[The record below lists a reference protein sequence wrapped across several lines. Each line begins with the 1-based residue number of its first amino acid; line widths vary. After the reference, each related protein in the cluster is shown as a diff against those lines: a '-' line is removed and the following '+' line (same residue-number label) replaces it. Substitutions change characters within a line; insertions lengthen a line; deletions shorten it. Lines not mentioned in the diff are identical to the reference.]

1 MSTSTDKAL
10 LPAGLS
16 DRLAPDAEIESDV
29 GERLVKSFS
38 MRGFD
43 RIQPPLVEFEDSL
56 LAGPGAAMAEQTFR
70 LMDPVSQRMMGVR
83 ADITPQAARI
93 ATTRLAHI
101 ARPLRLCYSGQVLR
115 VGGTQLRPERQFTQ
129 AGAEIIGIDDP
140 AADAEAVLTAVE
152 ALSDLGVEDIKVDL
166 CQPMIVRHLMAELQ
180 ISDNKATAL
189 REALD
194 RKDAAEVKTLTKKLG
209 QDAEML
215 FAALLKASGT
225 AKTAIG
231 KIAALPLSGDAA
243 VARDTLLKIV
253 EFIQEAA
260 PHLPVTLDAV
270 ENRGFEYH
278 CGVTFTIF
286 APGVRG
292 ELGSGGRYM
301 AGGSEDGA
309 IPEPATGFTL
319 FLDSVLRALPAPTEV
334 DLIYVPM
341 GTSREDLAMLR
352 DKGFRTRQSFDAGD
366 KAAAK
371 HQGCTHTFNNGTIE
385 AL

>member
-16 DRLAPDAEIESDV
+16 DRLAPDAAIESDV
-29 GERLVKSFS
+29 GERLVKAFT

-43 RIQPPLVEFEDSL
+43 RVQPPLVEFEGSL
-56 LAGPGAAMAEQTFR
+56 LAGPGAAMAAQTFR
-70 LMDPVSQRMMGVR
+70 VMDPVSQRMMGVR

-93 ATTRLAHI
+93 ATTRLAHV
-101 ARPLRLCYSGQVLR
+101 ARPLRLCYAGQVLR
-115 VGGTQLRPERQFTQ
+115 VRGTQLRPERQFTQ
-129 AGAEIIGIDDP
+129 AGAEIIGIDDF

-152 ALSDLGVEDIKVDL
+152 ALNDLGIEDIKVDL
-166 CQPMIVRHLMAELQ
+166 CQPMIVRHLMSDLQ
-180 ISDNKATAL
+180 ISDKLATEL

-194 RKDAAEVKTLTKKLG
+194 RKDAAEVKALTKGLG
-209 QDAEML
+209 SDAVML
-215 FAALLKASGT
+215 FAALLGASGT
-225 AKTAIG
+225 AKTAID
-231 KIAALPLSGDAA
+231 KVAALPLSGDASN
-243 VARDTLLKIV
+243 ARDTLLKMV
-253 EFIQEAA
+253 AFIQEAA
-260 PHLPVTLDAV
+260 PQLPLTLDAV

-301 AGGSEDGA
+301 AGGIDDGA
-309 IPEPATGFTL
+309 NPEPATGFTL
-319 FLDSVLRALPAPTEV
+319 FLDSVLRALPAASET

-341 GTSREDLAMLR
+341 GTSRDDLNMLR
-352 DKGFRTRQSFDAGD
+352 NKGYRTRQSFDAGD
-366 KAAAK
+366 KVAAK
-371 HQGCTHTFNNGTIE
+371 HQGCTHIFNNGTIE